1 MPKSKTKNLP
11 RLKSLADL
19 VEFFDTHD
27 LGDYWEEMPEALFEV
42 ELKRRTHLFA
52 LDAELA
58 DKLSEIA
65 KAKHI
70 SSETLID
77 SWLREKIQQK
87 NLNKF

>member
-1 MPKSKTKNLP
+1 MPKSKTKKLP
-11 RLKSLADL
+11 RFKSLDDL
-19 VEFFDTHD
+19 VEFFDSQD
-27 LGDYWEEMPEALFEV
+27 LGEYWEEMPEALFEV

-52 LDAELA
+52 LDTELA

-65 KAKHI
+65 KAKHV

-87 NLNKF
+87 N

>member
-11 RLKSLADL
+11 RLKSLDDL

-42 ELKRRTHLFA
+42 ELKKRIHLFA
-52 LDAELA
+52 LDEEIAG
-58 DKLSEIA
+58 KLSEIA

-87 NLNKF
+87 N